1 MYKTLQITIQPLV
14 LLLNLFLSDNTKGR
28 QFILAINM
36 DIKKTATN
44 FKTPYR
50 NLKISRA
57 HHNMTALK
65 CFGELTVPVTL
76 SKYRL

>member
-36 DIKKTATN
+36 DIKKKRQQT
-44 FKTPYR
+44 
-50 NLKISRA
+50 
-57 HHNMTALK
+57 
-65 CFGELTVPVTL
+65 
-76 SKYRL
+76 SKHLIEI